1 MAEKETVCFNQQWKH
16 FSSGLDFLIPLDTAM
31 IMIADTEKSENPAKS
46 PTMLFKGGLDVSLR
60 LKAPF
65 ALLK

>member
-1 MAEKETVCFNQQWKH
+1 
-16 FSSGLDFLIPLDTAM
+16 M

-46 PTMLFKGGLDVSLR
+46 PTMLFKGGLDVSLH
-60 LKAPF
+60 LKASF